1 MDLVDFGRRNA
12 MSQRPASHMPLSPT
26 PAPDSGNQL
35 VLSQYHFRIL
45 IPQSAFK
52 HTSQSLNHYKD
63 RREHA
68 SHMHAFNSM
77 KVARKRQTLGQLNI
91 AFHSHV
97 SVGDAHVIKGTTFL
111 WEANEEGDKFI
122 KETRQCHISAT
133 SENSL
138 LPWPS
143 GSLGLYLQRLVIG
156 PSRTK
161 RRASLHTSQEEL
173 TQKTW

>member
-1 MDLVDFGRRNA
+1 MPCHRGL
-12 MSQRPASHMPLSPT
+12 PAIGLCP
-26 PAPDSGNQL
+26 QL
-35 VLSQYHFRIL
+35 LPRTQEILSQYHFRIL

-52 HTSQSLNHYKD
+52 HTSQSPNHYKT
-63 RREHA
+63 EENTA

-122 KETRQCHISAT
+122 KETRQCHISAI

-143 GSLGLYLQRLVIG
+143 GSHRSVS
-156 PSRTK
+156 PRTCDWSFK
-161 RRASLHTSQEEL
+161 NKTQSQTPHFSGRVHTEDMVTSSL
-173 TQKTW
+173 

>member
-1 MDLVDFGRRNA
+1 

-35 VLSQYHFRIL
+35 VLSQYHFCIL